1 MSDTGAAAEVER
13 LTPAELKTLFLFE
26 ELDDDQLAWLAERG
40 RVVEYQAGVVIHAE
54 GEPATCF
61 LVLLDGMLSMSRRVQ
76 GGTELELF
84 RSDYRGAYTGAF
96 GAWITQEDEHPLYP
110 STSRAVRDCRL
121 LELPARELGWAFRT
135 WFPMA
140 AHLMVGAATQGR
152 EASDMIE
159 RHERLVALG
168 AVTAGL
174 THELNN
180 PVAAVTRAAA
190 TLRERLNGWYKELG
204 TLAAGGVDGH
214 QLGVVAE
221 QVSRAVVGRTNAPRL
236 SPMEVSDREDGLA
249 DWLGEQGIADSWD
262 VAPSLVAAGLDV
274 DAMRHLVEVL
284 GPEAF
289 PSGLASLVYALDA
302 DSLVEEIGEAT
313 GRITGL
319 LESAKQYTQMDRGP
333 LQTFEVYEGLEAT
346 LTMLGHEL
354 GDIEVVR
361 DYDHSLPRI
370 AAYPAELNQVWT
382 NLIENAVDAMDGR
395 GILTVRTRPAVGER
409 GEGRIVIE
417 IADTGP
423 GVPPELKDRIFEP
436 FFTTKEIGKGTG
448 LGLDI
453 VWRIV
458 VIRHGGDV
466 RLTST
471 PGHTCF
477 EVELPVRGP
486 G

>member
-1 MSDTGAAAEVER
+1 MSGEER

-40 RVVEYQAGVVIHAE
+40 RVVEYPVGAVIHAE
-54 GEPATCF
+54 GDIATCF
-61 LVLLDGMLSMSRRVQ
+61 LVLLSGTLSMSRRVQ

-84 RSDYRGAYTGAF
+84 RTDYRGAYTGAF
-96 GAWITQEDEHPLYP
+96 GAWIVEDGEPHNYA
-110 STSRAVRDCRL
+110 STSRAVRDCRF
-121 LELPARELGWAFRT
+121 LELPASDMAWAVKT

-152 EASDMIE
+152 EASEMIE

-180 PVAAVTRAAA
+180 PVAAVGRAAA

-204 TLAAGGVDGH
+204 TLADGGVDGH
-214 QLGVVAE
+214 QLSVVAE
-221 QVSRAVVGRTNAPRL
+221 LVAKAVAGRSAAPHL
-236 SPMEVSDREDGLA
+236 SPMEASDREDA
-249 DWLGEQGIADSWD
+249 LGEWLEDHGVADSWD
-262 VAPSLVAAGLDV
+262 VAPALVAAGLDV
-274 DAMRHLVEVL
+274 EAVQHLVDVL
-284 GPEAF
+284 GPERF
-289 PSGLASLVYALDA
+289 PSGLASLVYALDS

-313 GRITGL
+313 GRISGL
-319 LESAKQYTQMDRGP
+319 LASAKQYTQMDRGP
-333 LQTFEVYEGLEAT
+333 LQTFEVHEGLEAT

-354 GDIEVVR
+354 GNVDVVR
-361 DYDHSLPRI
+361 DYDLSLPRI

-395 GILTVRTRPAVGER
+395 GILTVRTRAGADADRLVVEF
-409 GEGRIVIE
+409 
-417 IADTGP
+417 ADTGP
-423 GVPPELKDRIFEP
+423 GVPSELVDRIFEP

-477 EVELPVRGP
+477 EIELPVRGP
-486 G
+486 QE